1 MADEMRRFIVFDR
14 WGAYVRDME
23 RVVSAEHTEQLNGA
37 DTLVIKTTEELAR
50 GQRIVW
56 RDHTGAWHE
65 HEVGEIVEARDGAG
79 EPLITATCRS
89 SICELDGDY
98 LVDVQPSGSAWLIL
112 SRALSESRWTVGTVD
127 VAGSDAM
134 VFYHM
139 SAYAAVQKVVE
150 RFGGEVR
157 ADIAVTPSTGVTGRS
172 VSLLAHRGQTTATR
186 RFDYGRDVQ
195 GIKRTVDESAII
207 TALYAWGKGEEL
219 DSGGYGRR
227 IGIAGVTSD
236 HLPYV
241 HDDAANE
248 VWGRGDGGY
257 VFGELVLQ
265 DVTDPHVLLDRANK
279 YLAEHCEPLVSYS
292 ATVEQFGAAGLD
304 LTGVSLG
311 DDVQV
316 VDSYHERELRLT
328 ARVVKL
334 KRDLLND
341 RVIDVTLGNVL
352 PTSAT
357 SKTKLEGAVSRLI
370 DNEAVTDAMQA
381 ASAVYVERVIDRLN
395 DMFDVGGGYVEMDV
409 TKGLTFTN
417 GPDFASSTMALN
429 LSGAG
434 FRIANSKTAG
444 GDWNW
449 RTFGTGAGF
458 VADEIVSGVLKAGT
472 ITDVTGLNYW
482 NLDTGD
488 LRMGA
493 GATIDGVA
501 ASDVLASIDDAQNA
515 ANDDN
520 LIPFTGRMD
529 YLYGW
534 AKGPGWLS
542 GKENSYIEAYS
553 DTLDWNHR
561 IVSPEIPLADLWG
574 RELTFA
580 VDGKS
585 ASADATVHIDVSI
598 YHAGQSSRWAWFT
611 PGDFTFG
618 SGSYSRPSKTF
629 TIGPD
634 TAWSYPSGSTDRT
647 FVTGTDK
654 ARVVLSL
661 RTLNQRVNLNRW
673 MLQPGGTATAWR
685 PSAMDAASSVDD
697 ENLLPY
703 TENVDE
709 AHGWSPRNATL
720 NGVTGMTIAANTSGT
735 LDWSHAV
742 YAPMIPL
749 SVIWR
754 KQVTFSGFFKSTVE
768 NTSVL
773 VYVELWRPGAS
784 ARHAWR
790 QIGTINPST
799 TSMTRYSCTIIP
811 DADTQWSYTSQSDTT
826 IDWQKDK
833 ARFFVAVRTLNAT
846 VTSNRWKLQYGYH
859 TTDWMPSS
867 SDASATT
874 ALNTLTQEDVFNR
887 LTNNGQVQGIY
898 LQNGKVYINASYIKT
913 GTLSA
918 DLVRT
923 GKLLSANGQSY
934 FDLTNNIIRL
944 GTSSNVG
951 TTIESSG
958 QIKAA
963 DANGSY
969 FGTVAAGNAGSGVVG
984 QMIYLAHGNYIFGAL
999 RAIPAG
1005 TSGTSYCG
1013 VELYTLKYSKRV
1025 TVSAFYALTAAQK
1038 VALFNTDANIGSSF
1052 GLSSESISAGSTE
1065 GNWSFL
1071 VNKNGVYFKGTPI
1084 S

>member
-89 SICELDGDY
+89 SICELEGDY
-98 LVDVQPSGSAWLIL
+98 LVDVQPSGSASLIL

-172 VSLLAHRGQTTATR
+172 VSLLAHRGQTDPTR

-195 GIKRTVDESAII
+195 GIKRTVDESAVI
-207 TALYAWGKGEEL
+207 TALYAWGKGEEME
-219 DSGGYGRR
+219 SGGYGRR

-241 HDDAANE
+241 HNDAANE

-279 YLAEHCEPLVSYS
+279 YLAEHCDPLVSYS

-444 GDWNW
+444 GDWDW

-458 VADEIVSGVLKAGT
+458 TADEIVAGILKAG
-472 ITDVTGLNYW
+472 IIQDVFGMNSW
-482 NLDTGD
+482 NLDTGEFH
-488 LRMGA
+488 LGA
-493 GATIDGVA
+493 GSTIDGVA

-515 ANDDN
+515 AND
-520 LIPFTGRMD
+520 
-529 YLYGW
+529 
-534 AKGPGWLS
+534 
-542 GKENSYIEAYS
+542 ENI
-553 DTLDWNHR
+553 
-561 IVSPEIPLADLWG
+561 I
-574 RELTFA
+574 
-580 VDGKS
+580 
-585 ASADATVHIDVSI
+585 
-598 YHAGQSSRWAWFT
+598 
-611 PGDFTFG
+611 
-618 SGSYSRPSKTF
+618 
-629 TIGPD
+629 
-634 TAWSYPSGSTDRT
+634 
-647 FVTGTDK
+647 
-654 ARVVLSL
+654 
-661 RTLNQRVNLNRW
+661 
-673 MLQPGGTATAWR
+673 
-685 PSAMDAASSVDD
+685 
-697 ENLLPY
+697 PY
-703 TENVDE
+703 TANMDT
-709 AHGWSPRNATL
+709 AHGWTKSNATL
-720 NGVTGMTIAANTSGT
+720 NGDDSGVIASYTGT
-735 LDWSHAV
+735 LDWLHS
-742 YAPMIPL
+742 L
-749 SVIWR
+749 STPEMALSDIWDR
-754 KQVTFSGFFKSTVE
+754 EATFSFDGSATGGSATVRLELDVYREGST
-768 NTSVL
+768 S
-773 VYVELWRPGAS
+773 RF
-784 ARHAWR
+784 AW
-790 QIGTINPST
+790 IGLADLTVTTTAQRISHTFTAGSST
-799 TSMTRYSCTIIP
+799 GWSFSSQ
-811 DADTQWSYTSQSDTT
+811 DDTEFNGTDRVRIRLLS
-826 IDWQKDK
+826 
-833 ARFFVAVRTLNAT
+833 RTLSRT
-846 VTSNRWKLQYGYH
+846 VTLSKWKLQSGGEATPWRPAKSDASSLMAERVATNYV
-859 TTDWMPSS
+859 TDISSAGIKVHPSGSS
-867 SDASATT
+867 SDYISITGVGMEVFKGSATVAQFGET
-874 ALNTLTQEDVFNR
+874 ARVGKLDDYHSLVNSTGFHVINADNDTIAEIKTDILGGKQYSRLYLEGETGSEVVFNTSR
-887 LTNNGQVQGIY
+887 KGTTSYIRVIDDGDDANNGNEMIVVPGSNLLMGGGEAAISLFNAGVGADSNENAYYAADGTTYIMSNCQTVANRYVWEYTTAGHIFIQNSNLTSGVAPSTSTMGRRIVWKDVNGNVIGRIAPWFRTDGHQGMRFYCCRKNGSTNAENFIDIGFDSSGNRKVEVAEAAPFRAGIGVSY
-898 LQNGKVYINASYIKT
+898 GHCVRLYNKSDGSTGTITLSSAASGFTILDIVYGDTQGNYYTARVYSPNGKNTRLAYAIN
-913 GTLSA
+913 GTVT
-918 DLVRT
+918 D
-923 GKLLSANGQSY
+923 
-934 FDLTNNIIRL
+934 
-944 GTSSNVG
+944 
-951 TTIESSG
+951 G
-958 QIKAA
+958 QI
-963 DANGSY
+963 
-969 FGTVAAGNAGSGVVG
+969 
-984 QMIYLAHGNYIFGAL
+984 YI
-999 RAIPAG
+999 
-1005 TSGTSYCG
+1005 SGTSITRTAG
-1013 VELYTLKYSKRV
+1013 
-1025 TVSAFYALTAAQK
+1025 TAAR
-1038 VALFNTDANIGSSF
+1038 IYS
-1052 GLSSESISAGSTE
+1052 
-1065 GNWSFL
+1065 
-1071 VNKNGVYFKGTPI
+1071 VYGWQA
-1084 S
+1084 